1 MKWLSVVPL
10 YPALVPRV
18 TPMVMAL
25 FSLAVAG
32 WASVVAGEGLT
43 KNAVEAER
51 LIELRLRAADVH
63 VASTQSTSPVH

>member
-1 MKWLSVVPL
+1 
-10 YPALVPRV
+10 
-18 TPMVMAL
+18 MVMAL

-51 LIELRLRAADVH
+51 LIELRLRAADDGNTDAQY
-63 VASTQSTSPVH
+63 ASA